1 MSDEGN
7 DPLQGQPNAPAGPA
21 PSYTPESAESHSGL
35 QPRPEPHDAA
45 SATAPTASYPHAAA
59 HSDVAPTSGGSED
72 PPWSGAQVLIVFA
85 VFIAFAAFIAPV
97 IIFSVLR
104 AKLGSHIN
112 FDQIATD
119 GRFAAATYL
128 MASIPALLLM
138 WQFASHGTESASRA
152 LRLALPD
159 RGKWN
164 YVLAGIIVGV
174 VAATAE
180 VLLPIPKDL
189 PMTKLFSTAVSAWS
203 VALLGVFVAPVVEEL
218 LFRGFMYP
226 VLARSTGQAGGIV
239 ITGMAFALLHAGQ
252 LGFSWAALLV
262 MLVVGISFT
271 VVRAVSGSVF
281 ASMITHFVYNT
292 VQVVIGAVASNGFR
306 NLH

>member
-1 MSDEGN
+1 MSDEQN
-7 DPLQGQPNAPAGPA
+7 
-21 PSYTPESAESHSGL
+21 ESPGL
-35 QPRPEPHDAA
+35 QPRPEVHDAA
-45 SATAPTASYPHAAA
+45 SATPPGAPYAQVDASIVVPA
-59 HSDVAPTSGGSED
+59 SRGGEN
-72 PPWSGAQVLIVFA
+72 PPWTGAQVIIVFA
-85 VFIAFAAFIAPV
+85 VFIACAAFIAPV

-104 AKLGSHIN
+104 AKLGSRIN
-112 FDQIATD
+112 FEQIAND

-128 MASIPALLLM
+128 MASIPTLLLM
-138 WQFASHGTESASRA
+138 WQFASHGTESAARA
-152 LRLALPD
+152 LRLALPE
-159 RGKWN
+159 RSKWH
-164 YVLAGIIVGV
+164 YLLAGIIVGV

-180 VLLPIPKDL
+180 VVLPIPKDL

-226 VLARSTGQAGGIV
+226 VLVRSIGQIGAIVMTG
-239 ITGMAFALLHAGQ
+239 TAFALLHAGQ

-262 MLVVGISFT
+262 MLIVGVSFT

-292 VQVVIGAVASNGFR
+292 VQVVIGAIASNGFR

>member
-7 DPLQGQPNAPAGPA
+7 
-21 PSYTPESAESHSGL
+21 ESHSGL
-35 QPRPEPHDAA
+35 QPRPELHDAA
-45 SATAPTASYPHAAA
+45 SATPPIGPYQADAQSN
-59 HSDVAPTSGGSED
+59 VAPPSPGTEN
-72 PPWSGAQVLIVFA
+72 PPWSGSHVIIVFA
-85 VFIAFAAFIAPV
+85 VFIASAAFIAPV

-104 AKLGSHIN
+104 AKLGSRIN
-112 FDQIATD
+112 FEQLAND
-119 GRFAAATYL
+119 GRFAAAAYL
-128 MASIPALLLM
+128 MASIPTLALM
-138 WQFASHGTESASRA
+138 WMFASHGQESASRA
-152 LRLALPD
+152 LRLALPE
-159 RGKWN
+159 RSKWN
-164 YVLAGIIVGV
+164 YVLAGVIVGV

-226 VLARSTGQAGGIV
+226 VLARSTGQAGAIV

-252 LGFSWAALLV
+252 LGFSSAALLV
-262 MLVVGISFT
+262 MLVVGVSFT
-271 VVRAVSGSVF
+271 VVRAVSGSVY

-292 VQVVIGAVASNGFR
+292 VQVVIGVIASNGFR